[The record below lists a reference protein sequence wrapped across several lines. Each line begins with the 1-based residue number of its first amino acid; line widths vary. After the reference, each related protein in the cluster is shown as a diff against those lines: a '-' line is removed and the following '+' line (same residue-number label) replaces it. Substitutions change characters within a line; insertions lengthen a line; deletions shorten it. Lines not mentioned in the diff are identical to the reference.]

1 MAARAAQ
8 LAHAL
13 ARLGVRRGER
23 VATLGWNTAPHM
35 EVYYAAS
42 GMGAVLH
49 TVNPRLFPDQIAYIL
64 NDAADVALFVDA
76 SLLPGLM
83 ALAERLPETLRLVVV
98 MGEAALPALRVPVV
112 GYEALIAGEDTEY
125 PWPLL
130 DERAASALCYT
141 SGTTGEPKGVLYSHR
156 STVLHA
162 MAAVQPDVFAL
173 RALDVV
179 MPVEEE
185 VLGIMLDQ

>member
-23 VATLGWNTAPHM
+23 VATLGWNTAAHM

-83 ALAERLPETLRLVVV
+83 ALA
-98 MGEAALPALRVPVV
+98 
-112 GYEALIAGEDTEY
+112 
-125 PWPLL
+125 
-130 DERAASALCYT
+130 
-141 SGTTGEPKGVLYSHR
+141 
-156 STVLHA
+156 
-162 MAAVQPDVFAL
+162 
-173 RALDVV
+173 
-179 MPVEEE
+179 
-185 VLGIMLDQ
+185 